1 MKISSHEMVP
11 THEIIPREEIP
22 LLLEKYSIKMQ
33 QFPKLLDTDP
43 LVLEIGATPGDVVKI
58 TRMSPTAGESTYYR
72 LVIATSP

>member
-1 MKISSHEMVP
+1 MVP
-11 THEIIPREEIP
+11 THEIIPREEMP

-72 LVIATSP
+72 LVIATSL

>member
-1 MKISSHEMVP
+1 
-11 THEIIPREEIP
+11 
-22 LLLEKYSIKMQ
+22 MQ

-72 LVIATSP
+72 LVIATSL

>member
-11 THEIIPREEIP
+11 THAIIPREEIP

-58 TRMSPTAGESTYYR
+58 TRMSATAGESTYYR
-72 LVIATSP
+72 LVIATSF

>member
-72 LVIATSP
+72 LVIATSL